1 MQMLAQIGSYS
12 QWLILI
18 VICLV
23 VFGAKRLPDIARN
36 LGKSLGEFRKA
47 RREFE
52 EELMKTE
59 KPSEPAPRLEN
70 SSEKVEHPTVVED
83 KEESR

>member
-1 MQMLAQIGSYS
+1 M
-12 QWLILI
+12 
-18 VICLV
+18 ICLV

-36 LGKSLGEFRKA
+36 LGRSLGEFRKA

-59 KPSEPAPRLEN
+59 KPSEEASREAPKLEN
-70 SSEKVEHPTVVED
+70 SSVQSPSPEEVVHPTEVVED
-83 KEESR
+83 EKESH